1 MSRSQ
6 IVPLTP
12 GALEDAVAGV
22 GGELP
27 VEQSEAWDAYDEAMP
42 GREPAG
48 RLAWLL
54 DGEPQAVL
62 ALTRLRGRGFT
73 YLWAKHGPIWLTP
86 DTPEAE
92 RAFRRA
98 LTRSLRAAE
107 PRAAFVRLHARHRA
121 DDLHELLQSVTF
133 DRTVVLDLAG
143 TADADTLLASMKKRG
158 RRDVRKAGRNED
170 LVPGEETG
178 IDADGF
184 AELYA
189 LLEETAE
196 RDEFGIAAA
205 SQYTTM
211 LDSLGP
217 EHGRLFVVRDR
228 EGRPLCWGIVTVGE
242 GLATYYYAASS
253 HAGRRAGA
261 PDLLVWHMA
270 ATLQAEGVRTF
281 DLMGID
287 SDRAPRLTGVR
298 DFKTKFSNEV
308 TEVPGAWDV
317 PLRPVLYRTLTAA
330 LAGKRRAVAAVGAAR
345 ARVSGGA
352 SEEKADEQPGE

>member
-12 GALEDAVAGV
+12 GALDEAVAASGRL
-22 GGELP
+22 LP

-73 YLWAKHGPIWLTP
+73 YLWAKHGPVWLVE

-92 RAFRRA
+92 RGLRRA
-98 LTRSLRAAE
+98 LARSLHAAE

-143 TADADTLLASMKKRG
+143 TGDADTLLASMKKRG
-158 RRDVRKAGRNED
+158 RRDVRRAGRNED

-178 IDADGF
+178 ASAQDF

-196 RDEFGIAAA
+196 RDEFGIAEQ

-211 LDSLGP
+211 LDALGP
-217 EHGRLFVVRDR
+217 EHARLFVVRHT
-228 EGRPLCWGIVTVGE
+228 GGHALCWGIVTVGQ

-253 HAGRRAGA
+253 HEGRRAGA

-270 ATLQAEGVRTF
+270 ATLQAEGVASF

-298 DFKTKFSNEV
+298 DFKTKFAGEV

-317 PLRPVLYRTLTAA
+317 PLRPVLYRALTAA
-330 LAGKRRAVAAVGAAR
+330 LAGKRSAVGLLGTAR
-345 ARVSGGA
+345 ARLRRA
-352 SEEKADEQPGE
+352 PAEPTDAP

>member
-1 MSRSQ
+1 MPRSQ

-12 GALEDAVAGV
+12 GALEEAVAAV
-22 GGELP
+22 GGNVP
-27 VEQSEAWDAYDEAMP
+27 VEQSSAWDRYDEAMP
-42 GREPAG
+42 DREPAG

-62 ALTRLRGRGFT
+62 ALSRLRGRGFT
-73 YLWAKHGPIWLTP
+73 YLWARHGPIWLTK

-92 RAFRRA
+92 LALRRA
-98 LTRSLRAAE
+98 LVRSLRAAE
-107 PRAAFVRLHARHRA
+107 PRAAFVRLHARYRA
-121 DDLHELLQSVTF
+121 EDLHELLQSVTF

-143 TADADTLLASMKKRG
+143 TGDADTLLASMKKRG
-158 RRDVRKAGRNED
+158 RRDVRKAGRNTD

-178 IDADGF
+178 ISPEGF

-196 RDEFGIAAA
+196 RDGFGIAGA

-211 LDSLGP
+211 LEALGP
-217 EHGRLFVVRDR
+217 EHGRLFVVRHVD
-228 EGRPLCWGIVTVGE
+228 GHPLCWGIVTVGE

-253 HAGRRAGA
+253 HEGRRAGA

-270 ATLQAEGVRTF
+270 ATLQAEGVRSF

-298 DFKTKFSNEV
+298 DFKTKFSEEV

-317 PLRPVLYRTLTAA
+317 PLRPALYRGLRLA
-330 LAGKRRAVAAVGAAR
+330 LAAKRGVSAKLAELRSRGTTEDRATG
-345 ARVSGGA
+345 
-352 SEEKADEQPGE
+352 D

>member
-1 MSRSQ
+1 MPRSQ

-12 GALEDAVAGV
+12 GALEEAVAAAGR
-22 GGELP
+22 ELP
-27 VEQSEAWDAYDEAMP
+27 VEQSEAWDAYDAAMP

-62 ALTRLRGRGFT
+62 ALSRLRGRGFT
-73 YLWAKHGPIWLTP
+73 YLWARHGPVWLTA

-92 RAFRRA
+92 HALRRA

-107 PRAAFVRLHARHRA
+107 PRAAFVRLHARHPA
-121 DDLHELLQSVTF
+121 DDLFELLQSVTY

-143 TADADTLLASMKKRG
+143 TGDAETLLAGMKKRG

-178 IDADGF
+178 IDAAGF

-196 RDEFGIAAA
+196 RDGFGIAVS

-217 EHGRLFVVRDR
+217 EHARLFVVRDR
-228 EGRPLCWGIVTVGE
+228 EGQPLCWGIVTVGE

-287 SDRAPRLTGVR
+287 SPRAPRLTGVR
-298 DFKTKFSNEV
+298 DFKTKFSDDV

-317 PLRPVLYRTLTAA
+317 PLRPALYRALVAA
-330 LAGKRRAVAAVGAAR
+330 LAGKRRAVAALASVRSALHRSTSDADAA
-345 ARVSGGA
+345 
-352 SEEKADEQPGE
+352 ADA